1 MNNTNNKCYVIA
13 LTEIYLLYWFGAAGM
28 AQWFI
33 GDSIRPLP
41 PQTSLGSVP
50 WLESMWRLIYIVY
63 VVHAGFISPITS
75 SCLLVI
81 NRLTRQS
88 SIVWSKINYIELKIV
103 YLVILRPKL
112 QHRKGGMLTA
122 HIAYIKRMYT
132 VTVERVQKT
141 KTPRS
146 CSNS

>member
-112 QHRKGGMLTA
+112 WHRKGGHGYCA
-122 HIAYIKRMYT
+122 HRLYKKNVHCHSWT
-132 VTVERVQKT
+132 CTENKD
-141 KTPRS
+141 TPFLFQ
-146 CSNS
+146 